1 MKERVQSV
9 TTLPVAP
16 RDERRT
22 RVVKYAITMSIRMV
36 CLVLMLFV
44 QGWWLLV
51 VGIGAVFL
59 PYVAVVLANAGGVI
73 SGGEVRR
80 PAALVPVNVSGR
92 SEEAAS

>member
-1 MKERVQSV
+1 M
-9 TTLPVAP
+9 
-16 RDERRT
+16 
-22 RVVKYAITMSIRMV
+22 KYAITMSIRMI

-73 SGGEVRR
+73 AGGEVRR
-80 PAALVPVNVSGR
+80 PSALVPLAVSTR
-92 SEEAAS
+92 HEESVR

>member
-1 MKERVQSV
+1 MKQRIQSA
-9 TTLPVAP
+9 TTLPAAP

-22 RVVKYAITMSIRMV
+22 RVVKYAVTMTIRMV
-36 CLVLMLFV
+36 CLILMLFV

-73 SGGEVRR
+73 AGGEVRR
-80 PAALVPVNVSGR
+80 PGALVPVGGNFPN
-92 SEEAAS
+92 EEG

>member
-59 PYVAVVLANAGGVI
+59 PYVAVILANAGGVI

>member
-1 MKERVQSV
+1 M
-9 TTLPVAP
+9 
-16 RDERRT
+16 
-22 RVVKYAITMSIRMV
+22 KYAITMSIRMI

-73 SGGEVRR
+73 AGGEVRR
-80 PAALVPVNVSGR
+80 PGALVPLVASTQR
-92 SEEAAS
+92 EESVR